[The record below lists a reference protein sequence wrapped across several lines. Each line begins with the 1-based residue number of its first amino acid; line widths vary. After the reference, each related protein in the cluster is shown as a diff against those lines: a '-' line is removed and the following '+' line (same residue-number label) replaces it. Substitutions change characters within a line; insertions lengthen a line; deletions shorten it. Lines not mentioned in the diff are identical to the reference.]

1 MSGIAPITFVG
12 VSSYSEDFQAILSR
26 AQQIAALPLNSLQND
41 KSILLQRQT
50 LTTTLSGVASSFTA
64 SLANLKAVG
73 DSRGISGTSSD
84 SAKVSIGSVTA
95 TTPATYRISEVT
107 SLAAAASET
116 SVAGYATS
124 DATPVSSTGTVRLT
138 IGSEVR
144 TITLTPETNNLNG
157 LRNAINNLGVG
168 VTASIFTTGTGSDPN
183 YLSLTATSP
192 GATTLSLVD
201 DPDGAAAALVTAANQ
216 GANTVFKLNGVTVS
230 KTTSTI
236 NDVVAGVTFTILDT
250 TDTGET
256 IDLNLRSNRTNL
268 STALNSLVSAYNTY
282 VDFLDTQIGESAGL
296 LTGSSLIQQSSAA
309 LRQLVNFNG
318 AGSVDSLS
326 DLGLSL
332 DRDGRLSFDQSAF
345 DALSESAIAAGFEF
359 VSGTQLGGQLE
370 TFESISDPVT
380 GSIKLELDQN
390 DRTENTLNSRIDIL
404 TERINEQQAA
414 LEIRLQAA
422 DTLLAT
428 LESQK
433 RTIDASLESLSLVLY
448 GKSEG

>member
-64 SLANLKAVG
+64 SLANLKSVG
-73 DSRGISGTSSD
+73 DDRGISGSSSN

-95 TTPATYRISEVT
+95 TTAATYTISDVT

-116 SVAGYATS
+116 SLSGYATS
-124 DATPVSSTGTVRLT
+124 DSTPVSSTGTVRLT

-144 TITLTPETNNLNG
+144 TIALTPETNNLNG
-157 LRNAINNLGVG
+157 LRSAINALGLG
-168 VTASIFTTGTGSDPN
+168 VTASIFTTGTGSNPN

-201 DPDGAAAALVTAANQ
+201 DPDGAATALVTATNQ
-216 GANTVFKLNGVTVS
+216 GANTVFKLNGVSVS

-256 IDLNLRSNRTNL
+256 IDVSLRSNRSNL
-268 STALNSLVSAYNTY
+268 STALNSLVSAYNSY
-282 VDFLDTQIGESAGL
+282 VSFLDTQIGESAGL
-296 LTGSSLIQQSSAA
+296 LTGSSLIQRSSAA

-318 AGSVDSLS
+318 TGTVDSLS
-326 DLGLSL
+326 DLGLTL
-332 DRDGRLSFDQSAF
+332 DRDGSLSFDAAVF
-345 DALSESAIAAGFEF
+345 DALGESTIAAGFEF
-359 VSGTQLGGQLE
+359 VSGTQLGGLVE

-380 GSIKLELDQN
+380 GAIKLELDQN
-390 DRTENTLNSRIDIL
+390 DRTEISLNSRIDIL
-404 TERINEQQAA
+404 TDRINEQQAA
-414 LEIRLQAA
+414 LELRLQAA
-422 DTLLAT
+422 DTLLAS
-428 LESQK
+428 LEAQR
-433 RTIDASLESLSLVLY
+433 RTIEASLESLSLVLY
-448 GKSEG
+448 GKSDA